1 MANDSFSINLDNR
14 TEDDIKKRIEELARS
29 YVPQWHF
36 DTENPDIGS
45 TIALLFAEQT
55 MRNVRHFNHILPKYH
70 AQLVNLL
77 GISLMPA
84 QPSGTVVFLD
94 LIADTMEGTFVPT
107 HTKLL
112 STENGDRIV
121 FETVAPLY
129 VTSSKFTGGFLTRR
143 SDGRVYNFTEDNA
156 EEFDFKP
163 FPLFDFTN
171 MTAKGE
177 DSVVISHPFI
187 FDVENEDIKID
198 LIGNES
204 LLSKIRDG
212 KFTFMF
218 EGIDGYAP
226 VADYQVTSTGVILQK
241 DFSCIGAPAVT
252 IDEESEAENQTTLQE
267 PTKLKILSNE
277 PIIETIS
284 VDKID
289 ISSTGSPRKMDFVG
303 NEEESFKVENFAPFS
318 DKLDLYKECYINLEN
333 YFIKQESL
341 ITLEFDL
348 VFATNAVKIS
358 QKELDDSLKIIKRK
372 PKNQNDEVGPDVYP
386 DEVTMCYYNGNS
398 WRRLDIDDYDIR
410 MFANGNDGHIKLK
423 FICPSD
429 WQSVDVAGRQG
440 HYIRIQLIQSYNCYM
455 VPSNH
460 HYPVFKNLKCSYDYN
475 GKTYKPK
482 EVTLISGTGIRDVSN
497 EVSIDES
504 VDLFHPSQYNEDALY
519 LCLDKKPM
527 NGPIGM
533 FVGLSA
539 STSLPFQPFALE
551 YLARD
556 GFKQIQVEDDTHN
569 LSQNGVIRF
578 LPPEDIVKRKMEG
591 IEGYWIRIV
600 SSKES
605 NSETVPPIIEQLK
618 INAVEV
624 LNVDSQDEQVFYL
637 DEITPNMSFP
647 LEGNNILDIDLW
659 VNERNVLTKEQME
672 ALLKNSPERVKA
684 DVDILGAIQ
693 NFYVKW
699 DEVDSLEFSTKEDR
713 HYILNRVTNRVFFGD
728 GLYTKIPTYMD
739 GPAFAVFVRSCD
751 GEKGNVSE
759 GAIDQSVEYLEFI
772 GDISNPLP
780 ASGGNNIESFQN
792 ALKHGANLL
801 SNSGRLVSPA
811 DYIRDISAMSNNI
824 EHVAV
829 VSGVDQFLRKSEN
842 RLNIIVLMKDFEKN
856 SLTFQ
861 RLAPTIKRYVVE
873 NSELTIAED
882 DVHVMEPL
890 KVKISVDAWIR
901 RDMTEDSFTVIEKMK
916 GVLREYLNPIS
927 SDSHMG
933 WDIGVIPRRKQ
944 IFMKLNSVSGANR
957 VERMEVVA
965 EYTDADGTHFVTLE
979 ELPNN
984 MFFVVVSGEHRIH
997 TF

>member
-14 TEDDIKKRIEELARS
+14 TEEDIKKRIEELARS

-55 MRNVRHFNHILPKYH
+55 MRNVKHFNHILPKYH

-84 QPSGTVVFLD
+84 QPSGTVVFMD
-94 LIADTMEGTFVPT
+94 LIADTMEGTFVPN

-112 STENGDRIV
+112 STETGDRII
-121 FETVAPLY
+121 FETNAPLY
-129 VTSSKFTGGFLTRR
+129 VTNSKFTGGFLTRR
-143 SDGRVYNFTEDNA
+143 SDGKVY
-156 EEFDFKP
+156 DFASAAADELSFNP

-171 MTAKGE
+171 MTPKGE
-177 DSVVISHPFI
+177 DSVIISHPFI
-187 FDVENEDIKID
+187 FDVENEDIRID

-204 LLSKIRDG
+204 LLSKMRDG
-212 KFTFMF
+212 RFSFLFKGPNGFL
-218 EGIDGYAP
+218 P
-226 VADYQVTSTGVILQK
+226 VTDYQVTSTGVILQK
-241 DFSCIGAPAVT
+241 DFSCIEAPLF
-252 IDEESEAENQTTLQE
+252 DMDEAEEIEAALKE
-267 PTKLKILSNE
+267 PTQLKILSNE

-303 NEEESFKVENFAPFS
+303 NEEESFKEDNFAPFS
-318 DKLDLYKECYINLEN
+318 DKLDLYNECYINLEN

-348 VFATNAVKIS
+348 LFGTNNVKIS
-358 QKELDDSLKIIKRK
+358 QKELDESLKIIKRK
-372 PKNQNDEVGPDVYP
+372 PKNQNDDVGPDVYP

-398 WRRLDIDDYDIR
+398 WRRLDIDDYNIR
-410 MFANGNDGHIKLK
+410 MFSNGNEGHMK
-423 FICPSD
+423 FDFVCPID
-429 WQSVDVAGRQG
+429 WQPVDISGRQG

-455 VPSNH
+455 VPSVH
-460 HYPVFKNLKCSYDYN
+460 HYPIFKNLRCSYDYN
-475 GKTYKPK
+475 DKSYKPK
-482 EVTLISGTGIRDVSN
+482 EVQLISGTGVKDVTN
-497 EVSIDES
+497 EVSIEES
-504 VDLFHPSQYNEDALY
+504 VDLFHPSSYNEDALY
-519 LCLDKKPM
+519 LCLNRPLI
-527 NGPIGM
+527 NGPIGI

-539 STSLPFQPFALE
+539 GTSVPCQPFALE

-556 GFKQIQVEDDTHN
+556 GFKQIQIEDGTRN

-578 LPPEDIVKRKMEG
+578 LPPEDIVKRTLEG
-591 IEGYWIRIV
+591 REGYWIRIV
-600 SSKES
+600 ASRQTSQE
-605 NSETVPPIIEQLK
+605 VIAPILERFK

-637 DEITPNMSFP
+637 DEITSNMSFP
-647 LEGNNILDIDLW
+647 LEGNNILDVDLW

-672 ALLKNSPERVKA
+672 ALMKNSPEKVKA
-684 DVDILGAIQ
+684 DVDILGAVQ

-713 HYILNRVTNRVFFGD
+713 HYILNRVTNRIFFGD

-739 GPAFAVFVRSCD
+739 GPAFAVYVRSCD
-751 GEKGNVSE
+751 GEKGNVGE
-759 GAIDQSVEYLEFI
+759 GAIDQSVEYLEYS

-792 ALKHGANLL
+792 ALRHGANLL
-801 SNSGRLVSPA
+801 SNSGRLVSTA
-811 DYIRDISAMSNNI
+811 DYIRDISSMSNNI
-824 EHVAV
+824 EHVSV

-861 RLAPTIKRYVVE
+861 RLAPTIKRYVID

-882 DVHVMEPL
+882 DVYVVEPL

-901 RDMTEDSFTVIEKMK
+901 RDMTEDSFIVMEEMK
-916 GVLREYLNPIS
+916 RVLKEYLNPIS
-927 SDSHMG
+927 SDSHAG
-933 WDIGVIPRRKQ
+933 WNIGVIPRRKQ

-965 EYTDADGTHFVTLE
+965 EYADADGTHNVTLE
-979 ELPNN
+979 ELPGN
-984 MFFVVVSGEHRIH
+984 MFFVVVSGDHKIH